1 MKDGRRLAAHYCRG
15 VALHWRP
22 VGPLPAATYWRR
34 RGVVVLTALVL
45 LVGGVLLLGGAS
57 GDDTLEPSPG
67 RSPQASATATPSPT
81 PSATTA
87 QVEEC
92 PDDVLEVQA
101 RTDAA
106 DYAVGAGATL
116 TLSVRNTGDAPCRR
130 ALGQGA
136 VELVI
141 TSGEDRIW
149 SSDDCAPGGGAD
161 EVVLQP
167 GATQTARANWPGT
180 RSAQGCPPDQPQA
193 RAGTYR
199 LHGRV
204 GDLTVPGM
212 AFRLQEG

>member
-1 MKDGRRLAAHYCRG
+1 M
-15 VALHWRP
+15 ALHWRP
-22 VGPLPAATYWRR
+22 VGPLPEATYWRR
-34 RGVVVLTALVL
+34 RAVVALAALAL
-45 LVGGVLLLGGAS
+45 LVVSVLLLGAAS
-57 GDDTLEPSPG
+57 GDDTLEPAPG
-67 RSPQASATATPSPT
+67 ATPQPTDTDTPSPT
-81 PSATTA
+81 PSASA
-87 QVEEC
+87 AAVEEC

-106 DYAVGAGATL
+106 DYAVGARATL

-141 TSGEDRIW
+141 TSGDDRIW

-167 GATQTARANWPGT
+167 GASQTARASWPGT
-180 RSAQGCPPDQPQA
+180 RSAAGCPPDQPPA

-199 LHGRV
+199 VTGRV

-212 AFRLQEG
+212 VFRLQEG